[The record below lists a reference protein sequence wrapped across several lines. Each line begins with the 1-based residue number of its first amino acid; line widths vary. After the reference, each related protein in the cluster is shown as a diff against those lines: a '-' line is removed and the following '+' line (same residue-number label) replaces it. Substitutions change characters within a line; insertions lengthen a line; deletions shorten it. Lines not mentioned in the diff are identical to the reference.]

1 MTASHAPTDGPLD
14 DLVEGAP
21 RLALGTF
28 RSRSGPAFPGL
39 LVDGVVVDVSDLGA
53 TTRDLLGRWDD
64 VRPRLDALASS
75 IASGSSGSSSVA
87 ARFALG
93 DLTVLAPVE
102 PRQVVQ
108 AGANYR
114 THVID
119 LAVKHTE
126 IRPGQTLEEVRAEV
140 AAMMDRRA
148 VSGRPY
154 IFTGLPSAVTGPY
167 DDVVLPGYSDQ
178 HDWELELAAVIGAPA
193 YRVSRED
200 ALAHVAAYTIVNDL
214 TTRDRV
220 FVPEMKEIGTD
231 WFRAKNAPG
240 FLPTGPFLVPSDLVG
255 DPQDLRIRLSL
266 NGDVMQDESTKDML
280 FGVAAVVSEASQ
292 TARLLPGDLVLTG
305 SPAGNGLHHGR
316 LLRHGD
322 VMVGTVTGL
331 GTQRTR
337 TVAET
342 ADGTD
347 DGAGAAAAGA
357 GA

>member
-1 MTASHAPTDGPLD
+1 MTASPDPTDD
-14 DLVEGAP
+14 VP

-28 RSRSGPAFPGL
+28 RSAGGPAFPGL
-39 LVDGVVVDVSDLGA
+39 LVDGAVIDLGGMAA
-53 TTRDLLGRWDD
+53 TTRDLLARWDD
-64 VRPRLDALASS
+64 VRRRLDALA
-75 IASGSSGSSSVA
+75 A
-87 ARFALG
+87 AGGGRPLA
-93 DLTVLAPVE
+93 DLEVLAPVE

-114 THVID
+114 THVVD
-119 LAVKHTE
+119 LAVKHAE
-126 IRPGQTLEEVRAEV
+126 IRPGQTLDEVRAEV

-148 VSGRPY
+148 EHGRPY

-178 HDWELELAAVIGAPA
+178 HDWELELAAVVGAPA

-220 FVPEMKEIGTD
+220 FVLEMKEIGTD

-240 FLPTGPFLVPSDLVG
+240 FLPTGPFLVPADLVG

-280 FGVAAVVSEASQ
+280 FGVAAILSEASQ

-316 LLRHGD
+316 LLRDGD
-322 VMVGTVTGL
+322 VMVGAITGL
-331 GTQRTR
+331 GVQRTR
-337 TVAET
+337 TVAEVP
-342 ADGTD
+342 A
-347 DGAGAAAAGA
+347 
-357 GA
+357 